1 MNRALV
7 ITLPCQLQITL
18 AIVAYRG
25 QRAAARAKHVQR
37 QLVAATDQIAGIA
50 IAGATISAAS
60 ATAPCQRADQA
71 NAQRQCAETPW
82 NLRPCHHI
90 SLFSIA
96 DHYFCL
102 MLKALNKIYQHE
114 IKMENVCNTKALF
127 RAFSQQFCLFLSAKQ
142 KIKTARYTKKS

>member
-1 MNRALV
+1 
-7 ITLPCQLQITL
+7 LPCELQISL
-18 AIVAYRG
+18 AIAAYCG
-25 QRAAARAKHVQR
+25 QGAAARAKYIDS
-37 QLVAATDQIAGIA
+37 QLLAGKTVGIAGVSGRSAAIAAAAAT
-50 IAGATISAAS
+50 
-60 ATAPCQRADQA
+60 CQRADQA

-102 MLKALNKIYQHE
+102 MLKALNKMYQHE

-127 RAFSQQFCLFLSAKQ
+127 RAFSQQFCLFLSAKH
-142 KIKTARYTKKS
+142 KIKTARYIKNH